1 MRGTTDPSPR
11 GRSRW
16 FVIVELMS
24 PLVARVAILTVS
36 ALIVFGVVGVSLLQV
51 LPGPHQPADFL
62 VIGTLATLVTLAALF
77 VAIIAGWLKMRDIF
91 YKRRQKP
98 GP

>member
-11 GRSRW
+11 GPSRR

-24 PLVARVAILTVS
+24 RVAARVVIVTVS
-36 ALIVFGVVGVSLLQV
+36 ALIVFGVVGAILLQV
-51 LPGPHQPADFL
+51 LPGPRQPSDFL
-62 VIGTLATLVTLAALF
+62 VIGTLATLATLAALF
-77 VAIIAGWLKMRDIF
+77 VAIIAGGPKMRDIF

>member
-1 MRGTTDPSPR
+1 
-11 GRSRW
+11 
-16 FVIVELMS
+16 MS
-24 PLVARVAILTVS
+24 SVAARVAILTVL
-36 ALIVFGVVGVSLLQV
+36 ALIVFGVVGAILLRV

-62 VIGTLATLVTLAALF
+62 VIGTLATLATLAALF
-77 VAIIAGWLKMRDIF
+77 VTIIAGWLKMRDIF

>member
-1 MRGTTDPSPR
+1 
-11 GRSRW
+11 
-16 FVIVELMS
+16 MS
-24 PLVARVAILTVS
+24 PVAARVAILTVS
-36 ALIVFGVVGVSLLQV
+36 ALIVFGVVGATLLQV

-62 VIGTLATLVTLAALF
+62 VIGTLATLATLAALF

-91 YKRRQKP
+91 YKRRHKP